1 MCFKV
6 IFKEP
11 FMLKFCFDK
20 YWTQEMCDKA
30 VDAFLLTLKS
40 FPDRFVTNNMLEKL
54 DDVMF
59 CNGDIDLIKILIR
72 SNF

>member
-1 MCFKV
+1 
-6 IFKEP
+6 
-11 FMLKFCFDK
+11 
-20 YWTQEMCDKA
+20 MCDKA

-59 CNGDIDLIKILIR
+59 SNGDIDLIKILIR